1 MKSDGASEI
10 DRGVRVPVW
19 ERGGQD
25 YITNLTNGFVL
36 ETGDYEVLETE
47 NEWNSRMCLSNT
59 NCHWKR
65 VVLP

>member
-1 MKSDGASEI
+1 MAGVTIAVAIVFLFLGITQGCKTDCARN

-36 ETGDYEVLETE
+36 ETGE
-47 NEWNSRMCLSNT
+47 SRSS
-59 NCHWKR
+59 R
-65 VVLP
+65 D